1 MDPFCAFFLLECLC
15 KWTGTQLWQQCP
27 SWQDPD
33 PVHIRHRLLPTFSRL
48 AFANMLVLELVTR
61 WA

>member
-1 MDPFCAFFLLECLC
+1 MRHTQMGWRPE
-15 KWTGTQLWQQCP
+15 TGTQLWQLWEQCP

-48 AFANMLVLELVTR
+48 AFACMLALELVTR
-61 WA
+61 NA